1 MRTTSFVVV
10 ALGAALT
17 PLVGQTEAVHH
28 SPGAMRVAVVDLNGV
43 PIPGAELEL
52 PMLEVKFAV
61 PDGGTLLVNHVPAG
75 TYVLQV
81 RRLGYAMQ
89 TRLVTVR
96 RDTQSVRFAL
106 DKLVATLDTVNV
118 TVPENVRSR
127 DFERRLRAG
136 HGKLFTS
143 NDIERSHATLL
154 TQFLETVHGVKL
166 QSVSPGYSERAPL
179 GASGVCP
186 SGVLVYLDGVA
197 VNALEDSDPARG
209 FPLLGAAPSRAGAKP
224 AGANPAGPALS
235 PSGAGRSVPAGA
247 AIAASQAASAPNPT
261 RSSAA
266 LPPFDINAIAL
277 SGIAAMEV
285 YPEGAPAQT
294 QYGGGSRCGVV
305 LLWSK
310 PR

>member
-10 ALGAALT
+10 ALGAALA

-28 SPGAMRVAVVDLNGV
+28 SPGAMRVAVVDLNGTAL
-43 PIPGAELEL
+43 PGAELEL

-61 PDGGTLLVNHVPAG
+61 PEGGTLLVNHVPAG

-96 RDTQSVRFAL
+96 GDTQSVRFAL

-118 TVPENVRSR
+118 TARENDRSR

-136 HGKLFTS
+136 HGKVFTS
-143 NDIERSHATLL
+143 NDIEKSHAVLL

-166 QSVSPGYSERAPL
+166 QSVSGGYSERAPL

-197 VNALEDSDPARG
+197 VNALEDTDPARG
-209 FPLLGAAPSRAGAKP
+209 FPSFGAPPPRMSGRPSGSSTT
-224 AGANPAGPALS
+224 GPTLS
-235 PSGAGRSVPAGA
+235 PSGSGRPAPVAA
-247 AIAASQAASAPNPT
+247 AIAASEAASVPNPT

-266 LPPFDINAIAL
+266 LPPFDINTIAL
-277 SGIAAMEV
+277 SRIAAMEV

-294 QYGGGSRCGVV
+294 PYGGGSRCGLV